1 MNNDLVIVSS
11 VRTPFGRFGG
21 SLKEWDCIDL
31 SAIVMK
37 EAVKRAGVESGIVD
51 EVLWGVGDTASSKD
65 VYTPVIARQ
74 ALLKAGLPPETPSCS
89 FDKACVSGIS
99 AIQLGM
105 RAIKSGEAS
114 VIMAGGV
121 TTFSKMPLLLRDM
134 RWSGSRLGSI
144 EMEDPLFALG
154 YKDYNP
160 VAVDAGEVALENGI
174 SREEQDEWA
183 YRSHQR
189 YGQAHQEGKFKD
201 EMLPLT
207 IEKKLG
213 KKVTSFELD
222 IDEQYRSQI
231 SIEGLAKLKCIY
243 GSPTVTAG
251 NSPGLN
257 DGAAAMLVT
266 TRQKAKELGLIPIA
280 KIETVVSTAMEA
292 RLLAIGPS
300 KAMQMA
306 LQKVNLTV
314 DDISLFEINEA
325 FAAVTLT
332 SSKILANNDAAK
344 WDGIK
349 KKLNVN
355 GGAIAIGHAN
365 TCSGTRIIM
374 TLIHELQRRGGG
386 YGIASICGGLAQADA
401 CIVKVD

>member
-1 MNNDLVIVSS
+1 MKKDLVIVSA

-21 SLKEWDCIDL
+21 SLKDWDCIDL
-31 SAIVMK
+31 SAIIMK
-37 EAVKRAGVESGIVD
+37 EAVNRAGVEPGIVG
-51 EVLWGVGDTASSKD
+51 EVFWGVGDTASSKD

-74 ALLKAGLPPETPSCS
+74 ALLKAGMPPDTPSCS

-99 AIQLGM
+99 AIQLGI
-105 RAIKSGEAS
+105 RAIKSGDAN

-121 TTFSKMPLLLRDM
+121 TTFSKMPLLLRNM
-134 RWSGSRLGSI
+134 RWDGNRLGST
-144 EMEDPLFALG
+144 ELEDPLFALG

-160 VAVDAGEVALENGI
+160 VAVDAGEVALENGVT
-174 SREEQDEWA
+174 REEQDEWA
-183 YRSHQR
+183 IRSHQC
-189 YGQAHQEGKFKD
+189 YGQAHQVGKFKE

-207 IEKKLG
+207 IERKIG
-213 KKVTSFELD
+213 KKVTIFTLD
-222 IDEQYRSQI
+222 IDEQYRPQI
-231 SIEGLAKLKCIY
+231 SMESLERLKTIY

-266 TRQKAKELGLIPIA
+266 TRQKAEDLGLTPMA
-280 KIETVVSTAMEA
+280 KIEAVVSTAMDA

-306 LQKVNLTV
+306 LQKANLSV

-332 SSKILANNDAAK
+332 SSKILANNDIAK
-344 WDGIK
+344 WDEIK

-365 TCSGTRIIM
+365 TCSGTRIVM
-374 TLIHELQRRGGG
+374 NLIHELRRRGGG

-401 CIVKVD
+401 CIIKVD